1 MCYQNG
7 TCAQSTDEVRGF
19 SLFEKWEIDS
29 TNRMLSTN
37 NGNNTNDKN
46 ILVLSFCPVYCV
58 RVLKKGTIGDNSL
71 VALVT
76 FTKIL
81 LFMFLI

>member
-1 MCYQNG
+1 MG
-7 TCAQSTDEVRGF
+7 PAHKVPTKLEV
-19 SLFEKWEIDS
+19 LVYLEKWEIDS

-46 ILVLSFCPVYCV
+46 ILVLSFCPVYYL
-58 RVLKKGTIGDNSL
+58 RVVKKDTIGDNSF

-81 LFMFLI
+81 FVHVLNMT